1 MAELY
6 DPRNKNY
13 SFDSQSEKTLVSDY
27 LNMLRDAVLKIERTS
42 IERFVDELEHS
53 NEIGGHIFIA
63 GNGGSSAIAEHM
75 ACDFLKGTYYE
86 DKFKLRVTALT
97 SNSSLCTAIGNDFG
111 YENIFAFQLQVMARK
126 GDLVILI
133 SSSGE
138 SQNVLKAVNTS
149 KALGLRTIGLTGFNG
164 GSLKQL
170 VDLSIHVGASHYGI
184 VEDAH
189 MHVCHFVTQILQEKY
204 GD

>member
-97 SNSSLCTAIGNDFG
+97 SNSSLCTAIRNDLG
-111 YENIFAFQLQVMARK
+111 SENTFAL
-126 GDLVILI
+126 
-133 SSSGE
+133 
-138 SQNVLKAVNTS
+138 
-149 KALGLRTIGLTGFNG
+149 
-164 GSLKQL
+164 
-170 VDLSIHVGASHYGI
+170 H
-184 VEDAH
+184 
-189 MHVCHFVTQILQEKY
+189 
-204 GD
+204 